1 MMSDQRQFMLTCL
14 KQWVGRARRHP
25 EANFSLLVF
34 RLCSGSE
41 PTAVLEHVRPLVRL
55 EDTVCVLSD
64 NSVGVLV
71 ADLRHMSDPLRIA
84 RRLIA
89 ARSGEL
95 ERVGIAYFG
104 PHFEG
109 GDQVLIEADLAST
122 RAAPRDCLY
131 SNPELQS
138 QAEERLEFE
147 DALRRSL
154 RDGTLRAH
162 YQPIVDLGT
171 GRITGFE
178 ALVRWKHPARGWLL
192 PEEFLDVADSCGIL
206 ADLDRFVL
214 SRSLEQLE
222 RWSKEDRTIRV
233 SVNLCF
239 EHFLTPGGVDRL
251 RPILDAHESVI
262 SQLRIDISEEVL
274 MEEQGLASLN
284 QLHHLKVG
292 FHLDDFGV
300 GPDSFHC
307 LGSFPFNSLKVD
319 RTLIAEME
327 EEVNA
332 ELITAVLRIAQRM
345 KMRTIAEGVVTHA
358 QLEELRNLGCNEAQG
373 FLFAPAVD
381 SATAMELL
389 TQDVRW

>member
-1 MMSDQRQFMLTCL
+1 MEQRQAMLGTL
-14 KQWVGRARRHP
+14 RKWVARTKRHP
-25 EANFSLLVF
+25 KQKFGLLVI
-34 RLCSGSE
+34 RLAPGSAAE
-41 PTAVLEHVRPLVRL
+41 SVLEQVRSLVRL
-55 EDTVCVLSD
+55 EDTTFLLSD
-64 NSVGVLV
+64 TSLGILV
-71 ADLRHMSDPLRIA
+71 SDLRHLSDPLRVG
-84 RRLIA
+84 RRLLA
-89 ARSGEL
+89 TRSGEL
-95 ERVGIAYFG
+95 ERVGIAYFDAK
-104 PHFEG
+104 FEG
-109 GDQVLIEADLAST
+109 ADQLLIEAELAST

-131 SNPELQS
+131 SDPRVQS
-138 QAEERLEFE
+138 EAEVRLEFE

-162 YQPIVDLGT
+162 YQPIVDLGN

-178 ALVRWKHPARGWLL
+178 ALVRWKHPSRGWLL

-206 ADLDRFVL
+206 AELDRFVL

-222 RWSKEDRTIRV
+222 RWSREDREIRV

-239 EHFLTPGGVDRL
+239 EHFLEAGGVDRL
-251 RPILDAHESVI
+251 RPILDAHQGVL
-262 SQLRIDISEEVL
+262 SQLRIDISERVL
-274 MEEQGLASLN
+274 MEEQGLAALK
-284 QLHHLKVG
+284 QLHNLKVG

-373 FLFAPAVD
+373 FLFARAVD
-381 SATAMELL
+381 AASALELL
-389 TQDVRW
+389 TQDVCW